1 MKTYKAE
8 KYIRDVELLRN
19 QANRLTVE
27 SNRNMKNDLG
37 YAIRQRDE
45 ELKQI
50 IGCYPS
56 ALDTVL
62 AGLVHDYTRQ
72 LNHLDGRTLQGH
84 LEETVLIPLAILE
97 CDLNIVL
104 DILGGS
110 V

>member
-1 MKTYKAE
+1 MTTYKAE

-19 QANRLTVE
+19 QATRLTAD
-27 SNRNMKNDLG
+27 NRQMVSHLN
-37 YAIRQRDE
+37 YAIRQKDE

-50 IGCYPS
+50 IWGCKVS
-56 ALDTVL
+56 LDPVL
-62 AGLVHDYTRQ
+62 ANLADEYTRQ
-72 LNHLDGRTLQGH
+72 LRRADGSTERCYMELH
-84 LEETVLIPLAILE
+84 ILLPLAILE